1 MKISSTTNDR
11 ALGLSNAVT
20 VPTTCAECSAHC
32 GALLTVSNGRVTN
45 VAPNPEHP
53 YSKGAFCIKG
63 IRGLTGV
70 TYHDRRLL
78 HPLRREGA
86 RGAGHWRRISWDE
99 ALDAIADGLA
109 AARARY
115 GPLSLG
121 GAVSNA
127 NCNRGVTVPLLLRS
141 LGSPNVLI
149 NQDLCGGC
157 RGVSSRVTG
166 LDIVRGED
174 IDHAR
179 CALVVGRNS
188 YAANPVEW
196 MALKNLKKRG
206 GRIVVLD
213 PKRTPAAEIADL
225 WLRPRPG
232 ADAAIGLAMLN
243 FLIREELYDR
253 DFVANWCV
261 GFEALQDRVA
271 PFTPE
276 MAERHT
282 GVAAADIETAARI
295 YSNGPSTFVSGHG
308 IDAFSAGVQTFRA
321 FHCLVAISGNVDR
334 RGGNLRVKKPRGFRD
349 FTQVVHDPAFRL
361 PREIEE
367 QRIGAAQFPLWSG
380 PEGWQAACHN
390 PSAITAMLTG
400 KPYPLRA
407 MYISGVNP
415 VVTYPDTHRTVA
427 ALSSLDFLAVASD
440 MMTPTAEL
448 ADIVL
453 PKTTGL
459 EEEDVKLSP
468 GGCITYT
475 NPAIAPQGEA
485 RCDLDI
491 AVALL
496 DRMQARGA
504 VTKNLFRWR
513 TPSEFT
519 QFLLGDS
526 GISRDELQRTGFAR
540 FDYPLGDFANSPFPT
555 PSGKLE
561 LYARR
566 LSDLSL
572 DPLPDFIPPTADSSS
587 AEIRDSFPLLLL
599 TGDREKT
606 YHHSRFREQDW
617 AQKVSPDPRL
627 LIYPE
632 TARELSFDDG
642 AWVRLETERLPGACV
657 LKLKVTDATPPGVVS
672 TGMGWW
678 KPGGN
683 AAFHGAYEINI
694 NAAMTY
700 DGPWDPMSGSAD
712 TRGLRCRLT
721 VIPEAAKQ
729 LSGTHSSA

>member
-1 MKISSTTNDR
+1 MDVQT
-11 ALGLSNAVT
+11 AEAVSKSQT

-32 GALLTVSNGRVTN
+32 GALLTVSDGRVTN
-45 VAPNPEHP
+45 VAPNPDHP
-53 YSKGAFCIKG
+53 YSQGAFCIKG
-63 IRGLTGV
+63 IRGLTGL
-70 TYHDRRLL
+70 TYHNTRLL
-78 HPLRREGA
+78 HPLRRTGERGTGA
-86 RGAGHWRRISWDE
+86 WQRISWDE
-99 ALDAIADGLA
+99 ALDAVADGLA
-109 AARARY
+109 AARSKY
-115 GPLSLG
+115 GPLSVA

-174 IDHAR
+174 IEHAN

-196 MALKNLKKRG
+196 TALKKLKKRG

-213 PKRTPAAEIADL
+213 PKRTPAAGIADL

-232 ADAAIGLAMLN
+232 TDAAIALAMLHV
-243 FLIREELYDR
+243 LIRDSLYDR
-253 DFVANWCV
+253 EFVAEWCI
-261 GFEALQDRVA
+261 GFDALKERVA
-271 PFTPE
+271 EFTPE
-276 MAERHT
+276 AAERMS
-282 GVAAADIETAARI
+282 GVGAADIESSARI
-295 YSNGPSTFVSGHG
+295 YADGPSTFVSGHG

-334 RGGNLRVKKPRGFRD
+334 RGGNLRVKKPRGFHD
-349 FTQVVHDPAFRL
+349 FGQVVHDPAYRL
-361 PREIEE
+361 PREVEE
-367 QRIGAAQFPLWSG
+367 QRIGATRFPLWSG

-390 PSAITAMLTG
+390 PTAIDAMLTG
-400 KPYPLRA
+400 SPYPLRA
-407 MYISGVNP
+407 MYVSGVNP
-415 VVTYPDTHRTVA
+415 VVTYPDTHKTVA
-427 ALSSLDFLAVASD
+427 AMKSLDFLVVATD
-440 MMTPTAEL
+440 MMTPTAAL

-453 PKTTGL
+453 PKTTGV

-475 NPAIAPQGEA
+475 NPAVPPQGEA

-491 AVALL
+491 AIALL

-504 VTKNLFRWR
+504 VMKNLFHWR
-513 TPSEFT
+513 TQSEFT

-526 GISRDELQRTGFAR
+526 GIAIEELRRDGYAR
-540 FDYPLGDFANSPFPT
+540 FDYRLGDFAECPFPT
-555 PSGKLE
+555 PSGKIE
-561 LYARR
+561 LCASRVA
-566 LSDLSL
+566 DLGL
-572 DPLPDFIPPTADSSS
+572 DPLPSFVRPAADSSRRD
-587 AEIRDSFPLLLL
+587 IRENFPLLLL

-627 LIYPE
+627 LIHPE
-632 TARELSFDDG
+632 TARELSFNDG
-642 AWVRLETERLPGACV
+642 TWVRLETEHLAGTCMLR
-657 LKLKVTDATPPGVVS
+657 LKVTDATPPGVVS

-678 KPGGN
+678 KPGTT
-683 AAFHGAYEINI
+683 AAFHGAYDINI
-694 NAAMTY
+694 NAAVSY

-712 TRGLRCRLT
+712 TRGRRCR
-721 VIPEAAKQ
+721 ISAA
-729 LSGTHSSA
+729 

>member
-1 MKISSTTNDR
+1 MDVQT
-11 ALGLSNAVT
+11 AEAVRDSQT

-32 GALLTVSNGRVTN
+32 GALLTVSDGRVTN
-45 VAPNPEHP
+45 VAPNPGHP
-53 YSKGAFCIKG
+53 YSQGAFCIKG

-70 TYHDRRLL
+70 TYHKMRLL
-78 HPLRREGA
+78 HPLRRVGE
-86 RGAGHWRRISWDE
+86 RGAGTWQRISWDE
-99 ALDAIADGLA
+99 ALDAIADGLV
-109 AARARY
+109 AARAKY
-115 GPLSLG
+115 GPLSLA

-174 IDHAR
+174 IEHAR

-196 MALKNLKKRG
+196 TALKNLKKRG
-206 GRIVVLD
+206 GRIIVLD
-213 PKRTPAAEIADL
+213 PKRTPAVDIADL

-232 ADAAIGLAMLN
+232 TDAAIGLAMLHV
-243 FLIREELYDR
+243 LIRDSLYDR
-253 DFVANWCV
+253 EFVGQWCT
-261 GFEALQDRVA
+261 GFDALKQRVA
-271 PFTPE
+271 EFTPE
-276 MAERHT
+276 TAERVT
-282 GVAAADIETAARI
+282 GVRAADIESAALI
-295 YSNGPSTFVSGHG
+295 YADGPSTFVSGHG

-321 FHCLVAISGNVDR
+321 FHCLVSISGNVDR

-349 FTQVVHDPAFRL
+349 FSQVVHDPAFRL
-361 PREIEE
+361 PREIEQ
-367 QRIGAAQFPLWSG
+367 QRIGAVQFPLWAG

-390 PSAITAMLTG
+390 PSAINAMLTG
-400 KPYPLRA
+400 SPYPLRA
-407 MYISGVNP
+407 MYVSGVNP
-415 VVTYPDTHRTVA
+415 VVTYPDTHKTVA
-427 ALSSLDFLAVASD
+427 ALKSLDFLAVAGD
-440 MMTPTAEL
+440 MMTPTAAL

-453 PKTTGL
+453 PKTTGV

-475 NPAIAPQGEA
+475 NPAVPPQGEA

-491 AVALL
+491 AIALV

-513 TPSEFT
+513 TQSEFT

-526 GISRDELQRTGFAR
+526 GITIEELRRDGYAGFEYR
-540 FDYPLGDFANSPFPT
+540 LGDFAERPFPT
-555 PSGKLE
+555 PSGKIE
-561 LYARR
+561 LYASR
-566 LSDLSL
+566 LASLGL
-572 DPLPDFIPPTADSSS
+572 DPLPNFIPPAADASRPD
-587 AEIRDSFPLLLL
+587 IRQKFPLLLL

-627 LIYPE
+627 LIHPE
-632 TARELSFDDG
+632 TAHELSFEDG
-642 AWVRLETERLPGACV
+642 AWVRLETEHLSGTCLLR
-657 LKLKVTDATPPGVVS
+657 LKVTDATPPGVVS

-678 KPGGN
+678 KPGSTT
-683 AAFHGAYEINI
+683 AFHGAYEINI
-694 NAAMTY
+694 NAAVSY

-712 TRGLRCRLT
+712 TRGRRCR
-721 VIPEAAKQ
+721 ISAA
-729 LSGTHSSA
+729 

>member
-1 MKISSTTNDR
+1 MDVQTAETVSR
-11 ALGLSNAVT
+11 PET

-32 GALLTVSNGRVTN
+32 GALLTVDAGRVTN
-45 VAPNPEHP
+45 VAPNPDHP
-53 YSKGAFCIKG
+53 YSQGAFCIKG
-63 IRGLTGV
+63 IRGLTGL
-70 TYHDRRLL
+70 TYHEKRLL
-78 HPLRREGA
+78 YPQRRVGE
-86 RGAGHWRRISWDE
+86 RGAGGWLRISWDE

-109 AARARY
+109 AARAKH
-115 GPLSLG
+115 GALSLA

-174 IDHAR
+174 IEHAN

-206 GRIVVLD
+206 GRVIVLD
-213 PKRTPAAEIADL
+213 PKRTPAVEIADL

-232 ADAAIGLAMLN
+232 TDAAIGLAMMHA
-243 FLIREELYDR
+243 LIRDSLYDR
-253 DFVANWCV
+253 EFVTGWCT
-261 GFEALQDRVA
+261 GFAALKQRVEE
-271 PFTPE
+271 FTPE
-276 MAERHT
+276 AAERMS
-282 GVAAADIETAARI
+282 GVRAADIESAARL
-295 YSNGPSTFVSGHG
+295 YADGPSTFVSGHG

-334 RGGNLRVKKPRGFRD
+334 SGGNLRVKKPRGFRD
-349 FTQVVHDPAFRL
+349 FGQVVHDPAFRL

-367 QRIGAAQFPLWSG
+367 RRIGAAQFPLWSG

-390 PSAITAMLTG
+390 PTAIDAILTG
-400 KPYPLRA
+400 NPYPLRA
-407 MYISGVNP
+407 VYVSGVNP
-415 VVTYPDTHRTVA
+415 VVTYPDTHKTVA
-427 ALSSLDFLAVASD
+427 ALKSLDFLAVAAD
-440 MMTPTAEL
+440 MLTPTAAL

-453 PKTTGL
+453 PKTTGV

-468 GGCITYT
+468 GGCVTYT
-475 NPAIAPQGEA
+475 NPAVPAQGEA

-491 AVALL
+491 AIALT
-496 DRMQARGA
+496 DRMETRGA

-513 TPSEFT
+513 TQSEFT
-519 QFLLGDS
+519 QYLLGES
-526 GISRDELQRTGFAR
+526 GITIGELRRDGYAR
-540 FDYPLGDFANSPFPT
+540 FEYRLGDFAERPFPT
-555 PSGKLE
+555 PSGKIE
-561 LYARR
+561 LYATR
-566 LSDLSL
+566 LADLGL
-572 DPLPDFIPPTADSSS
+572 DPLPNFIPPAADSSRPD
-587 AEIRDSFPLLLL
+587 IREEFPLLLL

-627 LIYPE
+627 LIHPE

-642 AWVRLETERLPGACV
+642 AWVRLETEHLAGTCL

-678 KPGGN
+678 RPGTT
-683 AAFHGAYEINI
+683 AAFHGAYDINI
-694 NAAMTY
+694 NAAVSY

-712 TRGLRCRLT
+712 TRGRRCR
-721 VIPEAAKQ
+721 ISAA
-729 LSGTHSSA
+729 

>member
-1 MKISSTTNDR
+1 MDIQTAETVNHSQ
-11 ALGLSNAVT
+11 T

-32 GALLTVSNGRVTN
+32 GALLTVSDERVTH
-45 VAPNPEHP
+45 VAPNPDHP
-53 YSKGAFCIKG
+53 YSQGAFCIKG
-63 IRGLTGV
+63 IRGLTGL
-70 TYHDRRLL
+70 TYHRMRLL
-78 HPLRREGA
+78 HPLRRVGE
-86 RGAGHWRRISWDE
+86 RGAGNWQRISWDE
-99 ALDAIADGLA
+99 ALDELADGLA
-109 AARARY
+109 AARAKY
-115 GPLSLG
+115 GPLSLA

-174 IDHAR
+174 VEHAN

-196 MALKNLKKRG
+196 TALKNLKKRG
-206 GRIVVLD
+206 GRIIVLD
-213 PKRTPAAEIADL
+213 PKRTPAVEIADL

-232 ADAAIGLAMLN
+232 TDAAIGLAMMN
-243 FLIREELYDR
+243 VLIRDSLYDR
-253 DFVANWCV
+253 EFVAAWCR
-261 GFEALQDRVA
+261 GFDELRQRVA
-271 PFTPE
+271 EFTPE
-276 MAERHT
+276 AAERMS
-282 GVAAADIETAARI
+282 GVRAADIELAARI
-295 YSNGPSTFVSGHG
+295 YADGPSTFVSGHG

-349 FTQVVHDPAFRL
+349 YGQVVHDPAFRL

-390 PSAITAMLTG
+390 PSAIDAILTG
-400 KPYPLRA
+400 TPYPLRA
-407 MYISGVNP
+407 MYVSGVNP
-415 VVTYPDTHRTVA
+415 VVTYPDTHKTVA
-427 ALSSLDFLAVASD
+427 ALKSVDFLAVAAD
-440 MMTPTAEL
+440 MMTPTAAL

-453 PKTTGL
+453 PKTTGV

-468 GGCITYT
+468 GGCVTYT
-475 NPAIAPQGEA
+475 NLAVPPQGEA

-491 AVALL
+491 AIAIV

-513 TPSEFT
+513 TQSEFT
-519 QFLLGDS
+519 QFLLGDC
-526 GISRDELQRTGFAR
+526 GIRIEDLRRDGYAR
-540 FDYPLGDFANSPFPT
+540 FDYRLGDFAERPFPT
-555 PSGKLE
+555 PSGKIE
-561 LYARR
+561 LFATR
-566 LSDLSL
+566 LADLGL
-572 DPLPDFIPPTADSSS
+572 DPLPNFIPPAADASRPEMR
-587 AEIRDSFPLLLL
+587 AKFPLLLL

-627 LIYPE
+627 LIHPE
-632 TARELSFDDG
+632 TARELSFEDG
-642 AWVRLETERLPGACV
+642 AWVRLETEHLAGTCM
-657 LKLKVTDATPPGVVS
+657 LKLKVTDATPPRVVS

-678 KPGGN
+678 KPGAT

-694 NAAMTY
+694 NAAVSY

-712 TRGLRCRLT
+712 TRGRRCR
-721 VIPEAAKQ
+721 ISPA
-729 LSGTHSSA
+729 

>member
-1 MKISSTTNDR
+1 MTGDTEI
-11 ALGLSNAVT
+11 

-32 GALLTVSNGRVTN
+32 GALLTVRDGRVTH

-70 TYHDRRLL
+70 TYHGKRLL
-78 HPLRREGA
+78 HPFRRVGE
-86 RGAGHWRRISWDE
+86 RGAGEWQRIGWDQ
-99 ALDAIADGLA
+99 ALDEIADGLA
-109 AARARY
+109 AARAKY
-115 GPLSLG
+115 GPLSLA

-127 NCNRGVTVPLLLRS
+127 NCNRGVTIPLLLRS

-166 LDIVRGED
+166 LDINRGED

-196 MALKNLKKRG
+196 TALKNLKKRG
-206 GRIVVLD
+206 GRIIVLD
-213 PKRTPAAEIADL
+213 PKRTPAAEISDI
-225 WLRPRPG
+225 WLRARPG
-232 ADAAIGLAMLN
+232 TDAVIGLAMMHV
-243 FLIREELYDR
+243 LIREHLYAE
-253 DFVANWCV
+253 DFVARWCV
-261 GFEALQDRVA
+261 GFDALRERVEG
-271 PFTPE
+271 FTPQF
-276 MAERHT
+276 AESQC
-282 GVAAADIETAARI
+282 GVATDEIVRAARI
-295 YSNGPSTFVSGHG
+295 YADGPSTFVSGHG

-334 RGGNLRVKKPRGFRD
+334 EGGNLRVKKPLGFRD
-349 FTQVVHDPAFRL
+349 YGQVVHDPQFRL

-367 QRIGAAQFPLWSG
+367 QRLGAAQFPLWSG

-390 PSAITAMLTG
+390 PSVMEAVLTG
-400 KPYPLRA
+400 RPYPLRA

-427 ALSSLDFLAVASD
+427 ALRSLDFLAVASD
-440 MMTPTAEL
+440 MMTPTAAL

-453 PKTTGL
+453 PKTTGV

-475 NPAIAPQGEA
+475 NPAVPPQGEA

-491 AVALL
+491 AIALL
-496 DRMQARGA
+496 DRMQARGT

-513 TPSEFT
+513 TQREFT
-519 QFLLGDS
+519 QYLLGDS
-526 GISRDELQRTGFAR
+526 GISMGDLQRDGFAR
-540 FDYPLGDFANSPFPT
+540 FDTRLGDFAERPFPA
-555 PSGKLE
+555 PGGKIE
-561 LYARR
+561 LYSSR
-566 LSDLSL
+566 LAALSL
-572 DPLPDFIPPTADSSS
+572 DPLPGFTPPAADASTP
-587 AEIRDSFPLLLL
+587 EIRAQFPLLLL

-617 AQKVSPDPRL
+617 AQKVSPEPRL
-627 LIYPE
+627 LIHPD
-632 TARELSFDDG
+632 TARDLSFADDI
-642 AWVRLETERLPGACV
+642 WVRIETERLPGSCLA
-657 LKLKVTDATPPGVVS
+657 KLKVTEATPPGVVS

-678 KPGGN
+678 RPGTDNDFQG
-683 AAFHGAYEINI
+683 AFAINI
-694 NAAMTY
+694 NAAMSY

-712 TRGLRCRLT
+712 TRGLRCRIT
-721 VIPEAAKQ
+721 RA
-729 LSGTHSSA
+729 

>member
-1 MKISSTTNDR
+1 MDVQTAETVSSP
-11 ALGLSNAVT
+11 GSV

-32 GALLTVSNGRVTN
+32 GALLTVSDGRVTN
-45 VAPNPEHP
+45 VAPNPDHP
-53 YSKGAFCIKG
+53 YSQGAFCIKG
-63 IRGLTGV
+63 IRGLPGI
-70 TYHDRRLL
+70 TYHKARLL
-78 HPLRREGA
+78 HPLRRAGD
-86 RGAGHWRRISWDE
+86 RGADKWQRVSWDE
-99 ALDAIADGLA
+99 ALDTIADGLA
-109 AARARY
+109 AARAKH
-115 GPLSLG
+115 GPLSLA

-174 IDHAR
+174 IEHAS

-196 MALKNLKKRG
+196 TALKSLKRRG
-206 GRIVVLD
+206 GRIIVLD
-213 PKRTPAAEIADL
+213 PKRTPAAEFADL

-232 ADAAIGLAMLN
+232 TDAAIGLAMLHV
-243 FLIREELYDR
+243 LIRDTLYDR
-253 DFVANWCV
+253 EFTAAWCT
-261 GFEALQDRVA
+261 GFDALKQRVA
-271 PFTPE
+271 EFTPE
-276 MAERHT
+276 AAERLS
-282 GVAAADIETAARI
+282 GVHAADIESAARI
-295 YSNGPSTFVSGHG
+295 YARGPSTFVSGHG

-349 FTQVVHDPAFRL
+349 FGQVVHDPAFRL
-361 PREIEE
+361 PRDIEE
-367 QRIGAAQFPLWSG
+367 QRIGATRFPLWSG

-390 PSAITAMLTG
+390 PSAIDAMLTEN
-400 KPYPLRA
+400 PYPLRA

-415 VVTYPDTHRTVA
+415 VVTYPDTHKTVA
-427 ALSSLDFLAVASD
+427 ALKSLDFLAVASD
-440 MMTPTAEL
+440 MMTPTAVL

-475 NPAIAPQGEA
+475 NPAVPPQGEA

-491 AVALL
+491 AIALL
-496 DRMQARGA
+496 DRMHSRGA

-513 TPSEFT
+513 TQSEFT

-526 GISRDELQRTGFAR
+526 GIGIGELQRAGYASFEYR
-540 FDYPLGDFANSPFPT
+540 LGDFAERPFPT
-555 PSGKLE
+555 PSGKIE
-561 LYARR
+561 LYASR
-566 LSDLSL
+566 LADLGL
-572 DPLPDFIPPTADSSS
+572 DPLPNFIPPTTDLSAD
-587 AEIRDSFPLLLL
+587 EIRENFPLLLL

-617 AQKVSPDPRL
+617 AQKLSPDPRL
-627 LIYPE
+627 LIHPE
-632 TARELSFDDG
+632 TARELSIDDG
-642 AWVRLETERLPGACV
+642 AWVRLETEHMSGTCL

-678 KPGGN
+678 RPG
-683 AAFHGAYEINI
+683 AMAEFQGAYEINI
-694 NAAMTY
+694 NAAVSY
-700 DGPWDPMSGSAD
+700 DGPWDAMSGSAD
-712 TRGLRCRLT
+712 TRGRRCR
-721 VIPEAAKQ
+721 ISAA
-729 LSGTHSSA
+729 

>member
-1 MKISSTTNDR
+1 MDVQ
-11 ALGLSNAVT
+11 AAEAVKDSQT

-32 GALLTVSNGRVTN
+32 GALLTVSDGRVTN
-45 VAPNPEHP
+45 VAPNPDHP
-53 YSKGAFCIKG
+53 YSQGAFCIKG

-70 TYHDRRLL
+70 TYHEMRLL
-78 HPLRREGA
+78 HPLRRVGE
-86 RGAGHWRRISWDE
+86 RGAGTWQRTSWDE
-99 ALDAIADGLA
+99 ALDTIADGLA
-109 AARARY
+109 AARAKY
-115 GPLSLG
+115 GPLSLA

-174 IDHAR
+174 IEHAN

-196 MALKNLKKRG
+196 TALKNLKKRG
-206 GRIVVLD
+206 GRIIVLD
-213 PKRTPAAEIADL
+213 PKRTPAVDIADL

-232 ADAAIGLAMLN
+232 TDAAIGLAMLHV
-243 FLIREELYDR
+243 LIRDSLYDGE
-253 DFVANWCV
+253 FVAEWCT
-261 GFEALQDRVA
+261 GFDALKQRVA
-271 PFTPE
+271 EFTPDT
-276 MAERHT
+276 AEHMS
-282 GVAAADIETAARI
+282 GVRVADIESAARI
-295 YSNGPSTFVSGHG
+295 YADGPSTFVSGHG

-349 FTQVVHDPAFRL
+349 FGQVVHDPAFRL
-361 PREIEE
+361 PRKVE
-367 QRIGAAQFPLWSG
+367 QRRIGAAQFPLWSG

-390 PSAITAMLTG
+390 PSAIDAMLTG
-400 KPYPLRA
+400 SPYPLRA

-415 VVTYPDTHRTVA
+415 VVTYPDTHKTVA
-427 ALSSLDFLAVASD
+427 ALESLDFLAVAGD
-440 MMTPTAEL
+440 MMTPTAAL

-453 PKTTGL
+453 PKTTGV

-475 NPAIAPQGEA
+475 NPAVAPRGEA

-491 AVALL
+491 AIALL

-504 VTKNLFRWR
+504 VTKDLFRWR
-513 TPSEFT
+513 TQSEFT

-526 GISRDELQRTGFAR
+526 GITVEELRRDGYAR
-540 FDYPLGDFANSPFPT
+540 FDYRLGDFAERPFPT
-555 PSGKLE
+555 PSGKIE
-561 LYARR
+561 LYSTR
-566 LSDLSL
+566 LADLGL
-572 DPLPDFIPPTADSSS
+572 DPLPNFIPPAADSSRPD
-587 AEIRDSFPLLLL
+587 IRQKFPLLLL

-627 LIYPE
+627 LIHPE
-632 TARELSFDDG
+632 TAREMAFDDG
-642 AWVRLETERLPGACV
+642 AWVRLETEHLSGTCL

-678 KPGGN
+678 KPGTTT
-683 AAFHGAYEINI
+683 AFHGAYDINI
-694 NAAMTY
+694 NAAVSY

-712 TRGLRCRLT
+712 TRGRRCR
-721 VIPEAAKQ
+721 ISEA
-729 LSGTHSSA
+729 